1 MTSIYLVWGTQG
13 EYSDRR
19 EWPIAADRIEQLTAT
34 LADRDATIERMRADY
49 LRLAL
54 KTKVVMEMLEEHG
67 PKVVPHLI
75 DTDDNPGQYLRNA
88 IDAALDASATGMVK

>member
-1 MTSIYLVWGTQG
+1 MDKPMNK
-13 EYSDRR
+13 DRR
-19 EWPIAADRIEQLTAT
+19 ELGWGTAILRAADRIEQLIAT

-54 KTKVVMEMLEEHG
+54 KAKVVMEMLEEHG